1 MNSTSVKRSVP
12 GKKGKGKKKQKR
24 KGKSAQAK
32 LAALQ
37 VRQQKSRVALVKRQ
51 KANPKIKGNRYIAD
65 PQTGMLAKYTPADIQ
80 QIRMATKGTVLPQSF
95 IYLLQP
101 NQVEWTNDLTVA
113 GVQLNWEVIAES
125 IIAACISKH
134 PGEVPPLG
142 PAALKLYLFWCWI
155 SRLRLQEDQ
164 ALYSPSGAT
173 GQFADT
179 VWPQFNEKVWN
190 VPTMWAKFIE
200 YQMPYTEPN
209 TGTKYQYR
217 VNWDILTAGVPPVI
231 TSPSISTTPA
241 GVFNTSILGNSFLTQ
256 VAPVQNGSGGM
267 IEQIFGLNPNAAT
280 GITNQTVFN
289 LANKISLYFEM
300 TTTTTNMNKV
310 PFKAP
315 DGSLYSYVFSSSSL
329 FPGIVSNIPYVN
341 SEASYILH
349 TTQTP
354 VTGQQTR
361 ETFRYVDPIPSI
373 LIDDAPTNVPLT
385 VPAQVVFIVNAAFIL
400 NEAKYEPG
408 GFKKCLKNVNNV
420 YPSLRSFVPNY
431 YTLNLNQWHE
441 LVEQH
446 LQVLAANT
454 TMNNTQTALT
464 QNLWYATIT
473 VWESALLARVLQFA
487 YPSIIFYTASDV
499 SSCTACSSQFSTA
512 NLPPLLADYIAGVG
526 PVVTGGKLYVPLL
539 DYRPPTA
546 AYGPT
551 ATFTNIAGGWDPT
564 SARWLSIADPPVT
577 ITSGPTPPVPYMF
590 VPTVTP
596 VSTTAPPSSLDRGQP
611 TAYGIYAPTLV
622 ASAFNLSGVAIT
634 RANMLGGGGQSNTV
648 PVLTS
653 VYAPATPWKYAPQ
666 FMTQYKIA
674 IQNSETNFLLLEQ
687 VALGIFAQM
696 SPVVLQFTTNVPYT
710 PISNLAAGSAPTFFM
725 IDCYPSNTGAL
736 QPLDSESLGRIAT
749 YAYRVAGSVDNMPFM
764 TTLASTT
771 NSALALA
778 SDTVKAQGTNEF
790 LLSIQNKMAKLNS
803 NIQALRSALAPLF
816 ESVCPNKGSPHSVG
830 NAVAIVIRSTRDIV
844 SAPYHNQETKAL
856 GTFNSENALEQG
868 AKLATSGNPL
878 IHLGLGALSIF
889 DDIGK
894 LFNPF

>member
-1 MNSTSVKRSVP
+1 MVRSKKTKKKP
-12 GKKGKGKKKQKR
+12 KKGKKLSKKQLASYQASQRKR
-24 KGKSAQAK
+24 LVAH
-32 LAALQ
+32 
-37 VRQQKSRVALVKRQ
+37 RQKSQPVIR
-51 KANPKIKGNRYIAD
+51 GNKYVVD
-65 PQTGMLAKYTPADIQ
+65 PQTGIAAKYTPQDIQ
-80 QIRMATKGTVLPQSF
+80 QIRMASKGTALPQSF

-101 NQVEWTNDLTVA
+101 NQVEWTNDLNIA
-113 GVQLNWEVIAES
+113 GVQLNWETIAES

-134 PGEVPPLG
+134 PGEVVPLG
-142 PAALKLYLFWCWI
+142 PAALKFYLFWCWI
-155 SRLRLQEDQ
+155 NRLRLQEDQ
-164 ALYSPSGAT
+164 ALYSPAGNTA
-173 GQFADT
+173 QFADT
-179 VWPQFNEKVWN
+179 AWPQFNDKTWN

-200 YQMPYTEPN
+200 YQMSYQDPN

-217 VNWDILTAGVPPVI
+217 VNWDILTGGIPPVI
-231 TSPSISTTPA
+231 TSPSISTSPA
-241 GVFNTSILGNSFLTQ
+241 GMFNQSILGNSFLTQ
-256 VAPVQNGSGGM
+256 IAPTQAPGLTLQ
-267 IEQIFGLNPNAAT
+267 EQVFGINPNGVA

-289 LANKISLYFEM
+289 LGAKISSYFEM
-300 TTTTTNMNKV
+300 TTTTTAMKKV
-310 PFKAP
+310 PMKAP
-315 DGSLYSYVFSSSSL
+315 DGSLYSYVFSSASL

-349 TTQTP
+349 ATQTP

-373 LIDDAPTNVPLT
+373 LIDDAPTNVPLS

-400 NEAKYEPG
+400 SEAKYEPG
-408 GFKKCLKNVNNV
+408 GFKKCLKNVNSV

-446 LQVLAANT
+446 IQVITNNT
-454 TMNNTQTALT
+454 TMNNTQNMLT
-464 QNLWYATIT
+464 QNHWYSLIT

-499 SSCTACSSQFSTA
+499 ASCTACSSQFASA
-512 NLPPLLADYIAGVG
+512 QLPPLLADYIAGIG
-526 PVVTGGKLYVPLL
+526 PVVTGGKLYTPLL

-551 ATFTNIAGGWDPT
+551 AKFTNLAVGWDPT
-564 SARWLSIADPPVT
+564 ASRWLSIADAPVT
-577 ITSGPTPPVPYMF
+577 LLPASNPPVPYMF
-590 VPTVTP
+590 VPTTITP
-596 VSTTAPPSSLDRGQP
+596 ITATQPPTSLDRSQP
-611 TAYGIYAPTLV
+611 FAYGLYAPTLV
-622 ASAFNLSGVAIT
+622 AGGFTQNGLIIT
-634 RANMLGGGGQSNTV
+634 RNNMLGGLVSDAV
-648 PVLTS
+648 PGLLS
-653 VYAPATPWKYAPQ
+653 AYAPATPWKYASQ

-674 IQNSETNFLLLEQ
+674 IQNSETYFMVLEQ

-696 SPVVLQFTTNVPYT
+696 SPVVIQLVCNNSYT
-710 PISNLAAGSAPTFFM
+710 QISNLAAGAAALFLM
-725 IDCYPSNTGAL
+725 LDCYPMNTGSL

-771 NSALALA
+771 NVAQSLAA
-778 SDTVKAQGTNEF
+778 NTVKAQGTSEW
-790 LLSIQNKMAKLNS
+790 LLSLQNKMSKLNS
-803 NIQALRSALAPLF
+803 NIQALRSCLAPLF
-816 ESVCPNKGSPHSVG
+816 ETVCPNKGSPHSVG
-830 NAVAIVIRSTRDIV
+830 NAVAIVLKSTKDIV
-844 SAPYHNQETKAL
+844 SAPYHSQETRAL

-878 IHLGLGALSIF
+878 VHLGLGALSIF